1 MISKFKFYLLYIIN
15 PLLNLLFP
23 IRCLGC
29 ESEGLWICTICTK
42 KIVPKEFQLCPI
54 CKNKKNNGTICN
66 PCANS
71 KDSENIYFDRLI
83 IAANYDKGQL
93 IQKIVKTFKYRL
105 ISDLNAYLG
114 EMIYEAIIKNLSEF
128 KEYILIAVPLHP
140 KRQKWRGF
148 NQSELLAEYM
158 SSKLKIPLLN
168 KIIKRTKSTKSQA
181 NLNREERLVNLTN
194 AFTVKDKSQMLNKKI
209 ILIDDITT
217 TLSTLNQCAKVI
229 KEAGAKEIICVV
241 IGRGK

>member
-1 MISKFKFYLLYIIN
+1 MISKFKFCFLYIIS

-29 ESEGLWICTICTK
+29 EDEGLWICTNCTK

-54 CKNKKNNGTICN
+54 CKDKKNNGTICDL
-66 PCANS
+66 CANS

-114 EMIYEAIIKNLSEF
+114 EMIYQAIVKNLSEF
-128 KEYILIAVPLHP
+128 KEYILIPVPLHP

-148 NQSELLAEYM
+148 NQSELLANYV
-158 SSKLKIPLLN
+158 SSKLQITLLN
-168 KIIKRTKSTKSQA
+168 RTIKRIKSTKSQA

-194 AFTVKDKSQMLNKKI
+194 AFIVNNKEEILNKKI

-229 KEAGAKEIICVV
+229 REAGAKEIICAV